1 MEDGSVF
8 YEMSDLPAGAG
19 AVVNLTVIPL
29 QHGVYESTR
38 ARLQYY
44 SEEVEEDMEP
54 SDESMRLG
62 FSSTLGRV
70 KILSPEEHSR
80 ISTYYIKEI
89 SVLAIAVAFSTVL
102 PFGLW
107 MKSSATLDKMSKKRA

>member
-8 YEMSDLPAGAG
+8 YELGSLPAGAE
-19 AVVNLTVIPL
+19 VTVNLTVVPL

-44 SEEVEEDMEP
+44 SEEADEGFEP

-70 KILSPEEHSR
+70 KILSPEEYSR
-80 ISTYYIKEI
+80 ISTYYIKEV
-89 SVLAIAVAFSTVL
+89 SVILGAVAISTVL
-102 PFGLW
+102 PFVLW
-107 MKSSATLDKMSKKRA
+107 MKSSVALDKVSKKRA